1 MDFWKRISKWKQWTF
16 SDFRCKKEWPLGYI
30 RLYLLKLYVI
40 GKTHANMILNM
51 PLYLFNY
58 YWNVFSSAVPMFTDV
73 ESAILLFAGNLLLAK
88 LSVKMWSLWGK
99 FRQFRCVLLSLLPF
113 SGEHLN
119 LWEDWGRTLPHF
131 LLSVLTAL
139 Y

>member
-1 MDFWKRISKWKQWTF
+1 
-16 SDFRCKKEWPLGYI
+16 
-30 RLYLLKLYVI
+30 
-40 GKTHANMILNM
+40 
-51 PLYLFNY
+51 
-58 YWNVFSSAVPMFTDV
+58 MFTDV